1 MKTEAALLVQTG
13 QPLVLAEIETP
24 ALKPG
29 QVLVE
34 VAYSGACGTQVV
46 VIKTEG
52 QAPRCCGA
60 DMASPAPKPAK
71 PAAQG

>member
-1 MKTEAALLVQTG
+1 MAEAKAG
-13 QPLVLAEIETP
+13 QRFQCVT
-24 ALKPG
+24 
-29 QVLVE
+29 
-34 VAYSGACGTQVV
+34 CGTQVV

>member
-1 MKTEAALLVQTG
+1 MAEAKAG
-13 QPLVLAEIETP
+13 QRFQCAT
-24 ALKPG
+24 
-29 QVLVE
+29 
-34 VAYSGACGTQVV
+34 CGTQVV

-60 DMASPAPKPAK
+60 DMGNSSARPAK